1 MLGEELHMQVRFLE
15 LQLDKE
21 ASEKEYYR
29 KQCEAE
35 QAEKD
40 DVLEKVFFFIKRFGE
55 GFFYIKRL
63 GEGFFFYKTSW
74 RRFFLIK
81 RFGEVFFYKMFWRRF
96 ALAMHV
102 GTHVGDTGLSTHMPV
117 CLHKCLCTCLYA

>member
-40 DVLEKVFFFIKRFGE
+40 DVLEKVFFYKTFWRRFLLYKTSWRR
-55 GFFYIKRL
+55 FFY
-63 GEGFFFYKTSW
+63 YKTSW
-74 RRFFLIK
+74 RRFFL
-81 RFGEVFFYKMFWRRF
+81 
-96 ALAMHV
+96 L
-102 GTHVGDTGLSTHMPV
+102 
-117 CLHKCLCTCLYA
+117 

>member
-40 DVLEKVFFFIKRFGE
+40 DVLEKVFF
-55 GFFYIKRL
+55 
-63 GEGFFFYKTSW
+63 S
-74 RRFFLIK
+74 
-81 RFGEVFFYKMFWRRF
+81 
-96 ALAMHV
+96 
-102 GTHVGDTGLSTHMPV
+102 
-117 CLHKCLCTCLYA
+117 